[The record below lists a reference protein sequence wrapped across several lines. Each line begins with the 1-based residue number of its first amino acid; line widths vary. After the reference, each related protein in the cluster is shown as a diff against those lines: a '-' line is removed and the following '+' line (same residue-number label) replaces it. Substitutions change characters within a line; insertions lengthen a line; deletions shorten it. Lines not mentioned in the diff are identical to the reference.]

1 MDTIDVSMLATLQT
15 NAREPWARLGEQ
27 VGLTGPAVGERVRR
41 LEEQGVIRGYAALI
55 APEAVGF
62 PLTAFVS
69 VTLAGPEHR
78 RAFLDR
84 VARLPEIQECHHITG
99 DDDYLLKLRCRGAA
113 DLDRLLT
120 EELKGGPGVAR
131 TRTQV
136 ALRSEKES
144 VALPPI
150 NTTG

>member
-1 MDTIDVSMLATLQT
+1 MDAIDISVLAALQA
-15 NAREPWARLGEQ
+15 NAREPWARLGEH

-55 APEAVGF
+55 APGTVGF

-78 RAFLDR
+78 RAFLDH

>member
-1 MDTIDVSMLATLQT
+1 MDTIDKSVLDTLQA
-15 NAREPWARLGEQ
+15 NGREAWARIGEQ
-27 VGLTGPAVGERVRR
+27 VGLTGPAVAERVRR
-41 LEEQGVIRGYAALI
+41 LEERGVIKGYAVLI
-55 APEAVGF
+55 APDAVGF

-78 RAFLDR
+78 RAFLTR
-84 VARLPEIQECHHITG
+84 VAELPEIQECHHVTG
-99 DDDYLLKLRCRGAA
+99 DDDYLLKLRCRGAS

-144 VALPPI
+144 VGLPPLAARE
-150 NTTG
+150 